1 MFALAGNPTSRT
13 NPADV
18 KNIVRFAKCIIS
30 LFSIN
35 MSNED
40 NALCFVQNV
49 CVCVCACVR
58 VCVRACMRARVHAC
72 AYCAH
77 SNTVNCSYHRK
88 GVCSNKVI
96 HSHVTKNYLIVA
108 GGRSFLNIKHI
119 IQIQPCTTVKIVHI
133 LQNDNFIRG

>member
-58 VCVRACMRARVHAC
+58 VCVRACMHAC
-72 AYCAH
+72 TRTCVRVLCTLKH
-77 SNTVNCSYHRK
+77 CQLLIPPK
-88 GVCSNKVI
+88 G
-96 HSHVTKNYLIVA
+96 
-108 GGRSFLNIKHI
+108 G
-119 IQIQPCTTVKIVHI
+119 
-133 LQNDNFIRG
+133 LQQ